1 MHINVLKRHHRPSAA
16 ALAAGGDEKLLPMQH
31 RAPLAL
37 SRPLMGWDKIFFPFA
52 VSQETPMY
60 DPQPFAAD
68 KPVLID
74 PASLAL
80 QSVLDRL
87 APTDA
92 TVLIVGETGTGKEVV
107 ARYLHHHS
115 ARRHRPFLAVNCGAL
130 TESLAEAELFG
141 HEKGA
146 FTGAVGTHQG
156 WFEAAE
162 GGTLLLDEIGE
173 LNLSLQVKLLRVLQ
187 EREITRVGSRKPLKI
202 DVRVIAATHVDLAG
216 AIRQRRFREDLYYR
230 LNVAAVT
237 LPPLRQ
243 RPEDIPAL
251 TRHFLAL
258 YARRLGRPP
267 LQLTVEAQQALLD
280 YPWPGN
286 VRELENTLHNAVL
299 LSQEGPIAPQQLRLT
314 QRLTDHGGGGDD
326 AIDRFV
332 QQQLQGDGTQL
343 YQRVLDALVRNAF
356 ERSGGNQLQAAALLG
371 VSRNTLRTHLAHL
384 GLIKPRRRSVG
395 APAHSPAIS
404 AAPLPERELRIGYQ
418 KFGNLGVLKARQ
430 SLEQHFAAQR
440 ISVLWSEFPAGP
452 QLLHALDGDEI
463 DFGTTGEVP
472 PIFAQAQGNALVY
485 VGFEPPAPQSVAMV
499 VPQDSP
505 IRSAADL
512 RGKRIALNKGS
523 NVHYLLLQM
532 LDEQGLT
539 LNDVRIVYA
548 PPKYPLSA
556 TDLQAVD
563 AWMMWDPLLSDAQ
576 RSGELR
582 VIADGTQRVLNQQF
596 YLARREFAERSGDL
610 LQPLMQALQHT
621 GRYIAAQP
629 REAARHLSDE
639 LGLAS
644 ASLELALSRR
654 SHEIRAMDL
663 QVIRQQQSIADRFY
677 ALGLLPKA
685 IAVREAVWP
694 LGS

>member
-1 MHINVLKRHHRPSAA
+1 
-16 ALAAGGDEKLLPMQH
+16 
-31 RAPLAL
+31 
-37 SRPLMGWDKIFFPFA
+37 
-52 VSQETPMY
+52 MY

-115 ARRHRPFLAVNCGAL
+115 VRRHRPFLAVNCGAL

-384 GLIKPRRRSVG
+384 GLIKPRRHSAR

-629 REAARHLSDE
+629 KEAARHLSDE

>member
-16 ALAAGGDEKLLPMQH
+16 ALAAGGGEKLLPMQH
-31 RAPLAL
+31 RAPFTL
-37 SRPLMGWDKIFFPFA
+37 SRPLMGWDKIFSPFA

-384 GLIKPRRRSVG
+384 GLIKPRRRSAR

-532 LDEQGLT
+532 LDEQGMT

>member
-1 MHINVLKRHHRPSAA
+1 
-16 ALAAGGDEKLLPMQH
+16 
-31 RAPLAL
+31 
-37 SRPLMGWDKIFFPFA
+37 
-52 VSQETPMY
+52 MY

-202 DVRVIAATHVDLAG
+202 DVRVIAATHADLAG

-395 APAHSPAIS
+395 APAHSSAIS

>member
-1 MHINVLKRHHRPSAA
+1 MHN
-16 ALAAGGDEKLLPMQH
+16 
-31 RAPLAL
+31 
-37 SRPLMGWDKIFFPFA
+37 
-52 VSQETPMY
+52 
-60 DPQPFAAD
+60 PQPYASD

-74 PASLAL
+74 PASIAF

-107 ARYLHHHS
+107 ARYLHHNS
-115 ARRHRPFLAVNCGAL
+115 PRRHQPFLAVNCGAL

-146 FTGAVGTHQG
+146 FTGATSTHQG

-173 LNLSLQVKLLRVLQ
+173 LSLQLQVKLLRVLQ
-187 EREITRVGSRKPLKI
+187 EREITRVGSRKPLKVN
-202 DVRVIAATHVDLAG
+202 VRVIAATHVDLAS
-216 AIRQRRFREDLYYR
+216 AIRERQFREDLYYR

-243 RPEDIPAL
+243 RPDDIPVLAN
-251 TRHFLAL
+251 HFLSL
-258 YARRLGRPP
+258 YARRLGRPRLRLAP
-267 LQLTVEAQQALLD
+267 ETLQALLD
-280 YPWPGN
+280 YHWPGN

-299 LSQEGPIAPQQLRLT
+299 LSKDALIAPQQLRLNQSLQEQNAT
-314 QRLTDHGGGGDD
+314 GDD
-326 AIDRFV
+326 AIGHFMR
-332 QQQLQGDGTQL
+332 QQLQSDGGRL
-343 YQRVLDALVRNAF
+343 YQRVLDSLVRNAF
-356 ERSGGNQLQAAALLG
+356 DACDGNQLQTAALLG
-371 VSRNTLRTHLAHL
+371 ISRNTLRTHLAHL
-384 GLIKPRRRSVG
+384 GLIKPRRRTL
-395 APAHSPAIS
+395 S
-404 AAPLPERELRIGYQ
+404 ATGRTPNAAQPHERELRIGYQ

-430 SLEQHFAAQR
+430 SLEQRFADQQ
-440 ISVLWSEFPAGP
+440 ISILWSEFPAGP
-452 QLLHALDGDEI
+452 QLLHALNNDEI

-472 PIFAQAQGNALVY
+472 PIFAQAQGHALVY
-485 VGFEPPAPQSVAMV
+485 VAFEPPAPQSVAMV
-499 VPQDSP
+499 VPNDSP

-512 RGKRIALNKGS
+512 RGKRIAVNKGS
-523 NVHYLLLQM
+523 NVHYLLVQM
-532 LDEQGLT
+532 LDEQGLS

-556 TDLQAVD
+556 TDYQAVD

-596 YLARREFAERSGDL
+596 YLARRSFAEQSGDL
-610 LQPLMQALQHT
+610 LQHIMQALQHT

-629 REAARHLSDE
+629 VEAARHLSSE
-639 LGLAS
+639 LGLAT

-654 SHEIRAMDL
+654 SHETRVMNL

-677 ALGLLPKA
+677 ALGLLPRA
-685 IAVREAVWP
+685 INVRDAVWP
-694 LGS
+694 M

>member
-1 MHINVLKRHHRPSAA
+1 
-16 ALAAGGDEKLLPMQH
+16 
-31 RAPLAL
+31 
-37 SRPLMGWDKIFFPFA
+37 
-52 VSQETPMY
+52 MY

-499 VPQDSP
+499 VPQDSL

-532 LDEQGLT
+532 LDEQGMT

-596 YLARREFAERSGDL
+596 YLARRDFAERSGDL

>member
-1 MHINVLKRHHRPSAA
+1 
-16 ALAAGGDEKLLPMQH
+16 
-31 RAPLAL
+31 
-37 SRPLMGWDKIFFPFA
+37 
-52 VSQETPMY
+52 MY

-237 LPPLRQ
+237 IPPLRQ
-243 RPEDIPAL
+243 RPQDIPAL

-258 YARRLGRPP
+258 YARRLGRPT
-267 LQLTVEAQQALLD
+267 LQLTAEAQQALLD

-299 LSQEGPIAPQQLRLT
+299 LSQEEPIAPQQLRLT
-314 QRLTDHGGGGDD
+314 HRLTDHGGGGDD
-326 AIDRFV
+326 VIDRFV
-332 QQQLQGDGTQL
+332 QQQLQDDGTQL

-395 APAHSPAIS
+395 APAHSSAIT

-539 LNDVRIVYA
+539 LKDVRIVYA

-596 YLARREFAERSGDL
+596 YLARRDFAERSGDL

-685 IAVREAVWP
+685 INVRDAVWP
-694 LGS
+694 M

>member
-1 MHINVLKRHHRPSAA
+1 
-16 ALAAGGDEKLLPMQH
+16 
-31 RAPLAL
+31 
-37 SRPLMGWDKIFFPFA
+37 
-52 VSQETPMY
+52 MY

-505 IRSAADL
+505 IRSAAEL

-539 LNDVRIVYA
+539 MNDVRIVYA

>member
-1 MHINVLKRHHRPSAA
+1 
-16 ALAAGGDEKLLPMQH
+16 
-31 RAPLAL
+31 
-37 SRPLMGWDKIFFPFA
+37 
-52 VSQETPMY
+52 MY

-404 AAPLPERELRIGYQ
+404 AAPQPERELRIGYQ
-418 KFGNLGVLKARQ
+418 KFGDLGVLKARQ

-532 LDEQGLT
+532 LDEQGMT